1 MEKSITKRAL
11 SMLLAVALILCT
23 IPAISLPTFA
33 ASESDLTFELTYYG
47 YSYEVSDCNENASG
61 ELVIPSEYNGK
72 SVTGIDNSA
81 FKDCKAI
88 TSITIPDSVTHIYS
102 CAFENC
108 TGLTSVTIPN
118 SVTYISDDAFKNCT
132 GLKKINIPDD
142 AEYIEKTLFADTAYY
157 KDESNWENGIL
168 YIGNSLIAAKENI
181 ESCVIK
187 NGTKR
192 IASAAF
198 SDCKNITSITIPDSV
213 TEICDHAFEK
223 CVELTSI
230 TIPDS
235 VTNIGYCAFE
245 GCVGLT
251 SITIPSS
258 VLGIGSGAFS
268 YCTSL
273 KEISVSSRNGN
284 YSSQDG
290 VLFDDDKSVL
300 IAYPCGKAENSYTI
314 PDTVYQIDYSAFEGC
329 VGLTAITIPAGVR
342 RIMEGAFRNCTG
354 LISLTILGSE
364 IDFFDEVF
372 SGCTS
377 INEINVPDDATYMYT
392 GYDGIGSF
400 ADTAYYKDESNWESG
415 ILYIGNH
422 LIKVK
427 DDISGACVIKNG
439 VKKIPRYAFYDRANL
454 TSVTIPSSVTYI
466 GEHAFKEC
474 TSLEQVIIPDSVTS
488 IEEYAFAWCEN
499 LKSATI
505 PESVTYIGDSAFY
518 SCNSDLTIKAPT
530 YSAAHDYTIEN
541 SINFVST
548 GEVNPFRYELNYSGE
563 SYRFSHCALAF
574 KGEVVI
580 PSEYNGKPVTRIG
593 YSAFED
599 CKAITSVTIPDSV
612 TDIDSSAFE
621 NCTGLT
627 SVTIPGSVTDIG
639 YSAFEDCNAD
649 LTIIAPKYSA
659 AHDYAY
665 KNSINFISNGEVEPV
680 KYVLSDDG
688 NSYIFEHCAASYQGE
703 IIIQGV
709 YSGKPVTKIGE
720 YAFGGCTGLTAVTI
734 PNSVTQIEES
744 AFSGC
749 VKLKSITIPRGV
761 EEIESDTFW
770 GCAGLTSVTIPDS
783 VTKIGSGAFRNCT
796 GLTSITIPNSVTSI
810 MGGAFQD
817 CTCLKEIDM
826 PNDLSD
832 LGADAFNNTAF
843 YNDESNWENK
853 VLYIGNFLAA
863 VKPDIS
869 GDCVIKSGITR
880 IASWAFKDCA
890 ELTSIT
896 IPYGVTHIGSGA
908 FEDCTGLKSITIPKS
923 VIEIEW
929 GAFRG
934 CAGLE
939 SITIPNGVTYVG
951 YNKFEGCAS
960 LKEINIPDD
969 ISVRWDDFKDTVLYK
984 DRSNWEN
991 GVLYV
996 SNHLVKADVSG
1007 DYIVKNG
1014 TKEICYLAFKGC
1026 TSLKSVTLPDTL
1038 KSIGSYAF
1046 EKCTSLESVTIPGS
1060 VKTIDNEA
1068 FYECTGLKSV
1078 KFLEGIESIGSRA
1091 FWKCGNLEEINI
1103 PKSVTR
1109 IGYDVL
1115 QDTAYIKNAENWT
1128 DGALYVDNCLLKA
1141 NDTLP
1146 TVYEV
1151 KSGTRL
1157 IGDYTFLKNASAFVY
1172 SSGPGEGLSI
1182 TSVKIPGSVKS
1193 IGTGAFVSCDKLSS
1207 AEIEDGV
1214 KNIGSSAFLNCTSL
1228 KTAEI
1233 PESVTEIEKKALGYT
1248 GWYLGDGEKQPGFT
1262 ISGYKNSA
1270 AEKYAD
1276 KNKFAFNAL
1285 GTAVADEESGIKVSG
1300 NIDEAAALEVKLL
1313 SSDKSKITYDITLTK
1328 DGKAIQ
1334 PDGTVT
1340 VKIPVPESLDGA
1352 KCRVYRVEENG
1363 KNTDMNAEFK
1373 DGFMVFKTTHFSK
1386 YILTTDDLS
1395 VVYGDING
1403 DGKINTVDLAMLR
1416 KYLANKDPATGESS
1430 VSVGAGADVNGDGK
1444 INTVDLALLRKYL
1457 ANKDPVTG
1465 ESSVTLG
1472 PR

>member
-11 SMLLAVALILCT
+11 SMLLAIALILCT

-33 ASESDLTFELTYYG
+33 ASESDLTFELTYDG

-72 SVTGIDNSA
+72 PVTRIGDEA

-88 TSITIPDSVTHIYS
+88 TSVTIPGSVIIIGNR
-102 CAFENC
+102 AFENC
-108 TGLTSVTIPN
+108 TGLISITIPN
-118 SVTYISDDAFKNCT
+118 SMTDIYTGVFKNCT

-223 CVELTSI
+223 CVGLTSI
-230 TIPDS
+230 TIPGSVTNIGYCAFKGCAGLTSITIPGS

-342 RIMEGAFRNCTG
+342 RIMDGAFRNCTG

-427 DDISGACVIKNG
+427 DDISGACVIKDG
-439 VKKIPRYAFYDRANL
+439 IKKIPRYAFSDRTNL
-454 TSVTIPSSVTYI
+454 TSVTIPNSVI
-466 GEHAFKEC
+466 
-474 TSLEQVIIPDSVTS
+474 S

-499 LKSATI
+499 LKS
-505 PESVTYIGDSAFY
+505 VTLPADISYIGYGAFRY
-518 SCNSDLTIKAPT
+518 CNSDLTIKAPT
-530 YSAAHDYTIEN
+530 YSAMHDYTIRN

-563 SYRFSHCALAF
+563 SYEFSHCALAF

-627 SVTIPGSVTDIG
+627 SVTIPDSVTDIG
-639 YSAFEDCNAD
+639 YNVFEGYNAD
-649 LTIIAPKYSA
+649 VTIIAPKYSA

-709 YSGKPVTKIGE
+709 YNGKPVTKIGE
-720 YAFGGCTGLTAVTI
+720 GAFRGCTGLTAVTI

-761 EEIESDTFW
+761 EEIERDTFW
-770 GCAGLTSVTIPDS
+770 GCSGLTSVTIPDS
-783 VTKIGSGAFRNCT
+783 VTKIGFEAFRNCT
-796 GLTSITIPNSVTSI
+796 GLTSIIIPNSVTSI

-817 CTCLKEIDM
+817 CTRLKEIDM

-880 IASWAFKDCA
+880 IASSAFEDCA

-896 IPYGVTHIGSGA
+896 IPYGVTHIGSEA

-939 SITIPNGVTYVG
+939 SITIPNGVTYMG
-951 YNKFEGCAS
+951 YDKFEGCAS

-969 ISVRWDDFKDTVLYK
+969 ISVSWEDFKDTALYK
-984 DRSNWEN
+984 DVSNWEN

-996 SNHLVKADVSG
+996 SNHLVTAGVSG
-1007 DYIVKNG
+1007 DYVVKNG
-1014 TKEICYLAFKGC
+1014 TKEICDLAFKGC

-1060 VKTIDNEA
+1060 VKTIGHEA

-1078 KFLEGIESIGSRA
+1078 KFLEGIESIGSQA
-1091 FWKCGNLEEINI
+1091 FWKCVNLEEINI
-1103 PKSVTR
+1103 PKSVTS

-1157 IGDYTFLKNASAFVY
+1157 IGDYTFLKNATEFVY
-1172 SSGPGEGLSI
+1172 TVGSGEGLSI

-1233 PESVTEIEKKALGYT
+1233 PESVTEIGERALGYT
-1248 GWYLGDGEKQPGFT
+1248 GGCWGEGKKQPGFT

-1276 KNKFAFNAL
+1276 ENKFAFNAL

-1373 DGFMVFKTTHFSK
+1373 DGFMVFKTAHFSK